1 MALQPV
7 NIGTN
12 PNDGTGDPL
21 RTAFDKLNQN
31 DSYLEGLSLT
41 VPSKE
46 VSAGTYSVV
55 LGDMGHLIN
64 LSGAANQVVTIPAW
78 GSSMPSGTI
87 ILFMRTG
94 SGVPTIQGSGGV
106 TVNGVNGGS
115 YQVPVRY
122 SLVAAIK
129 TSVGNVWALTGGIG

>member
-21 RTAFDKLNQN
+21 RTAFDKLNDN
-31 DSYLEGLSLT
+31 DLYLESLSLT

-46 VSAGTYSVV
+46 VSAGYTVV

-64 LSGAANQVVTIPAW
+64 LSGATNQVVTIPAL

-106 TVNGVNGGS
+106 TVNGVSGGA

-129 TSVGNVWALTGGIG
+129 TSASNVWALTGGIG